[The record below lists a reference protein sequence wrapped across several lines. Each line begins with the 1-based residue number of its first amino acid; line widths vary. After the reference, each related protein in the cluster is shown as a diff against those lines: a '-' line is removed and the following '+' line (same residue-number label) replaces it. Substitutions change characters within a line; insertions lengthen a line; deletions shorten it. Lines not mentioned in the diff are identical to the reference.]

1 MYWVPEH
8 DGVQGNEIANKLAT
22 GGSVLKF
29 VGPELSFRVSRQNI
43 KRKVKHW
50 VDNQHLAMWHGPSS
64 N

>member
-8 DGVQGNEIANKLAT
+8 DGVRGNEIANKLST

-50 VDNQHLAMWHGPSS
+50 VDNQAFGNVVWS
-64 N
+64 